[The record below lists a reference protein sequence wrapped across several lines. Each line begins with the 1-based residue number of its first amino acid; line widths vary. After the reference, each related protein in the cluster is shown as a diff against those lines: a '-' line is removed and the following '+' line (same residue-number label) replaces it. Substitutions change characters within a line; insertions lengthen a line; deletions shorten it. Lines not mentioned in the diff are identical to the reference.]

1 MRTFSQLS
9 SRILR
14 GLSSILG
21 DEAVDFWREQAGALS
36 SQNRCLAR
44 VCAKTQETS
53 DTFSFTLEFNE
64 LFEGFKAGQHLN
76 VSVNIHEMV
85 YTRSYSFS
93 AHADQP
99 RTARITVKRV
109 PGGKVS
115 GHLCDQ
121 VQVGDL
127 LEVGQAFGEMTL
139 EDTQALTSEG
149 LLFLAAG
156 SGVTPFMGLV
166 EELATQGFPVPATL
180 CFWARTPAELIYDA
194 RFEELANLN
203 TNFNYVRIV
212 EADAN
217 LARGDLLGRPS
228 LVHLNQ
234 GCPDWQQRQVMA
246 CGPDGFM
253 KAIDSLCKGKV
264 AAFHAESF
272 SPMVPVLDDAEVR
285 EVEVTLTRSNRIVKV
300 ASNKPLLKA
309 LQEQG
314 INPKHGCGMGICNTC
329 SCEKVSGTT
338 RNLQNGTACSAGNA
352 AVRICVNAA
361 QSAVSLDL

>member
-1 MRTFSQLS
+1 MRTFNHLS
-9 SRILR
+9 SRIIR

-21 DEAVDFWREQAGALS
+21 EEAVDFWLEKAGALS

-44 VCAKTQETS
+44 VSAKNQETA
-53 DTFSFTLEFNE
+53 DTYSFTLELNE
-64 LFEGFKAGQHLN
+64 LFEEFKAGQHVN
-76 VSVNIHEMV
+76 VSVNINSIV

-93 AHADQP
+93 MDASHP
-99 RTARITVKRV
+99 RTAKITVKKV
-109 PGGKVS
+109 PNGKVS
-115 GHLCDQ
+115 NHLCDH
-121 VQVGDL
+121 VEVGDL
-127 LEVGQAFGEMTL
+127 LELDQAFGEMTL
-139 EDTQALTSEG
+139 EDTRALESEG

-166 EELATQGFPVPATL
+166 EALAQRGFPVPVTL
-180 CFWARTPAELIYDA
+180 CFWARTPADLINDM
-194 RFEELANLN
+194 RFAELASLN
-203 TNFNYVRIV
+203 DRFNYVRIV
-212 EADAN
+212 ESDAN

-228 LVHLNQ
+228 IVHLNQ
-234 GCPDWQQRQVMA
+234 ACPDWQKRHVMA

-253 KAIDSLCKGKV
+253 KAIDSLCNGKT

-272 SPMVPVLDDAEVR
+272 SPMTPLVDDAEVR
-285 EVEVTLTRSNRIVKV
+285 EVEVTLTRSNRVIKV
-300 ASNKPLLKA
+300 TSNKPLLKA